1 MIGRTV
7 SHYRIVD
14 TLGSGG
20 MGVVYRAED
29 TRLGRPVALKFLPL
43 DRLADASSVE
53 RFHREARAAS
63 ALNHPNI
70 CTIHDVGE
78 HEGQHFIVMELLD
91 GRTLKEAIAG
101 HALPIDQAITLAIE
115 IADGLEAAHARGIIH
130 RDIKPANIF
139 VTARGHAKILDFGLV
154 KMAGYNSAEAAAATI
169 TAPPDLSTP
178 GLTMGTAAY
187 MSPEQARGEEVDAR
201 TDLFSFGLVL
211 YEMVTGRQAFDGRTH
226 IAVLDGILNREP
238 IPPGRLNPAIS
249 RELEQIVLRAIEKDR
264 ELRQQSAAE
273 LRAELKRALRDESRL
288 HSSGARV
295 AAKTS
300 RAGWP
305 WTRIALAAA
314 VVGAIAV
321 AGYTLTPR
329 APALTGEDELIVA
342 DFDNRTGD
350 AVFDDT
356 LKQALIVQLRQSPYL
371 SIVSD
376 DRVRETLRFMGRP
389 QDGSLPSAVARDV
402 CQRQNVTAMLSGS
415 IAALGSQYVIALN
428 ATNCA
433 NGDRLASEQVQA
445 AAKEDVVAAVGRA
458 ASSLRRKLGE
468 SLSSI
473 QKYDVAVVQATTPSL
488 DALKAFTT
496 GLKLVQDGKAVEAT
510 PHLKRAIAID
520 PDFAMAYAQLAT
532 AHFNQRNVPE
542 AREAATKAYALRDRV
557 TELER
562 FYIDSRYHASVT
574 GDVEEAIK
582 VYEQWSQSYPRDY
595 VPRNNVGISNMVLG
609 NFDKAIADFTESRR
623 LGAKAAITP
632 ANLALALTFA
642 GRYEDAKKAA
652 RDALA
657 ISPTQSSA
665 LAVLIRLAC
674 AEGDTATVTR
684 LRNESKGLPD
694 DTPLHAA
701 YACATGH
708 GQWTDA
714 RQLEA
719 EMTALAPK
727 ITPSHQLEHLAQSVL
742 AEWWIGDR
750 ARARAAAAKIDGLLP
765 DAQVQTYIPIL
776 LATVGQS
783 ARAQQ
788 MLSTLKSNW
797 PRSTFLNGLDGPTTN
812 ALFALGA
819 RRSADALAAL
829 EPTRVF
835 GNSEQSFYIGLAH
848 MQAGNY
854 IAAAGAFKEAT
865 TRPPRGFP
873 VGAWVTPAALVQ
885 LGRALTAAGDRPG
898 AQAAY
903 QQFLDLWR
911 QADPGAPLVAEARRG
926 IAVQQE

>member
-29 TRLGRPVALKFLPL
+29 TRLGRPVALKFLPV
-43 DRLADASSVE
+43 DRLADASAIE

-91 GRTLKEAIAG
+91 GRTLKETIAG
-101 HALPIDQAITLAIE
+101 GAMPIDQAINLAIE

-154 KMAGYNSAEAAAATI
+154 KIAGYNSAEAAAATI

-187 MSPEQARGEEVDAR
+187 MSPEQARGEDVDER

-211 YEMVTGRQAFDGRTH
+211 YEMVTGRQAFEGRTH

-238 IPPGRLNPAIS
+238 VAPRHINPAVSPEI
-249 RELEQIVLRAIEKDR
+249 EEIVLRAIEKDR

-273 LRAELKRALRDESRL
+273 MRAALKRALRQEAR
-288 HSSGARV
+288 HSSGAKV
-295 AAKTS
+295 APGLT
-300 RAGWP
+300 RARWR
-305 WTRIALAAA
+305 WRRMAIAAVILGAIAAA
-314 VVGAIAV
+314 V
-321 AGYTLTPR
+321 YTFSPR
-329 APALTGEDELIVA
+329 TPALSGEDELIVA

-356 LKQALIVQLRQSPYL
+356 LKQALIVQLRQSPFL

-389 QDGSLPSAVARDV
+389 QDGPLPAAVARDV
-402 CQRQNVTAMLSGS
+402 CQRQNVKAMLSGS

-428 ATNCA
+428 ATNCV
-433 NGDRLASEQVQA
+433 NSDRLASEQVQA

-510 PHLKRAIAID
+510 PHLNRAIALD

-532 AHFNQRNVPE
+532 AHFNQRNIAE
-542 AREAATKAYALRDRV
+542 AREAGTKAFALRDRV

-562 FYIDSRYHASVT
+562 FYIDSRYYASVA
-574 GDVEEAIK
+574 GDIEEAVK
-582 VYEQWSQSYPRDY
+582 VYDQWSVSYPRDY
-595 VPRNNVGISNMVLG
+595 VPSNNRGTMNIVLG
-609 NFDKAIADFTESRR
+609 KVDEAIADFTESRR

-632 ANLALALTFA
+632 ANLALALSLA
-642 GRYEDAKKAA
+642 GRNEEAKQAA

-657 ISPTQSSA
+657 LSPTQSAA
-665 LAVLIRLAC
+665 LAILLRLAC
-674 AEGDTATVTR
+674 IEGDTATVTR
-684 LRNESKGLPD
+684 LRNESKGMPD

-708 GQWTDA
+708 GQWTEA

-719 EMTALAPK
+719 EMTALAPR
-727 ITPSHQLEHLAQSVL
+727 ITSSHQLEHLAQFVL

-750 ARARAAAAKIDGLLP
+750 GRARAAAAKIDGLLP

-776 LATVGQS
+776 LVTTGQS
-783 ARAQQ
+783 GRAQQ
-788 MLSTLKSNW
+788 MLSALKSNW
-797 PRSTFLNGLDGPTTN
+797 PRSTLLNRLDAPTTN
-812 ALFALGA
+812 GLIALGA
-819 RRSADALAAL
+819 RRLADALKEL
-829 EPTRVF
+829 EPTRAF
-835 GNSEQSFYIGLAH
+835 KNAEQFFYVGLAH
-848 MQAGNY
+848 MQAGNH
-854 IAAAGAFKEAT
+854 IDAASAFKEAVI
-865 TRPPRGFP
+865 RPQRGFP
-873 VGAWVTPAALVQ
+873 VGAWVAPAAMVQ
-885 LGRALTAAGDRPG
+885 LGRALAANGDRAG
-898 AQAAY
+898 AIAAY
-903 QQFLDLWR
+903 QQFLDRWH
-911 QADPGAPLVAEARRG
+911 QSDPNAALAVEVRRDLARLRH
-926 IAVQQE
+926 